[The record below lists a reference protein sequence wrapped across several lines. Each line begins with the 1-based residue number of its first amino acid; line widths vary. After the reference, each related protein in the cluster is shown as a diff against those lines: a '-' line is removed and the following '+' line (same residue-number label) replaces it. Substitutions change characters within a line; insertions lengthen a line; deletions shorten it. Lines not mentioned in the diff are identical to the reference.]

1 MSRSPSDHPALLTA
15 TLWDAAARHN
25 PRVLGVLASPSSSA
39 PIVALALEGLDST
52 LIQAVS
58 AVAAVVG
65 VESTPGSAPDRLHL
79 RGTRAALGQVMARLA
94 GTIGTQALADALEVA
109 LGGYFKA
116 LADESPTRV
125 VGILNVTPDSFS
137 DGSRYLDAAA
147 ALARAREMVAEG
159 ADWIDVG
166 GESTRP
172 GSEPVPAGEE
182 LRRVLPVFEAMG
194 RTPEVTLSIDTTKAA
209 VAERCL
215 AAGATIVNDVSGLTF
230 DPRMAEVVA
239 AAGAGLVL
247 MHIRGTPRTMQVDPV
262 YDDVVADTLRF
273 LRRRVAVAVAAGVTA
288 GGIWIDPGFG
298 FGKTVAHNLELLR
311 RLREYTSSGLPI
323 FIGTSRKSALGRL
336 LARGDEPIPAPEQR
350 LEATAAT
357 VAIAIAHGA
366 RAVRVHDVREMA
378 RVARV
383 TDAILGRGGR

>member
-1 MSRSPSDHPALLTA
+1 MLAALRQL
-15 TLWDAAARHN
+15 AAR
-25 PRVLGVLASPSSSA
+25 LG
-39 PIVALALEGLDST
+39 GST
-52 LIQAVS
+52 
-58 AVAAVVG
+58 
-65 VESTPGSAPDRLHL
+65 E
-79 RGTRAALGQVMARLA
+79 
-94 GTIGTQALADALEVA
+94 TQALAEVLEVA
-109 LGGYFKA
+109 LDGYFEA

-172 GSEPVPAGEE
+172 GSEPVPAEEE
-182 LRRVLPVFEAMG
+182 LRRVLPVFEALAG
-194 RTPEVTLSIDTTKAA
+194 TPNVTLSIDTTKAV

-215 AAGATIVNDVSGLTF
+215 AAGATIVNDVSGLSF

-239 AAGAGLVL
+239 ASGAGLVL

-273 LRRRVAVAVAAGVTA
+273 LRRQVAVAVAAGVSPS
-288 GGIWIDPGFG
+288 GIWIDPGFG

-311 RLREYTSSGLPI
+311 RLREYTSAGLPI

-336 LARGDEPIPAPEQR
+336 LARGDEPIPDPEQR

-357 VAIAIAHGA
+357 ISIAIAHGA
-366 RAVRVHDVREMA
+366 RAVRVHDVRAMA

>member
-1 MSRSPSDHPALLTA
+1 
-15 TLWDAAARHN
+15 
-25 PRVLGVLASPSSSA
+25 
-39 PIVALALEGLDST
+39 
-52 LIQAVS
+52 
-58 AVAAVVG
+58 VV
-65 VESTPGSAPDRLHL
+65 E
-79 RGTRAALGQVMARLA
+79 AAL
-94 GTIGTQALADALEVA
+94 D
-109 LGGYFKA
+109 GYFEA

-137 DGSRYLDAAA
+137 DGSRYLDVAA

-172 GSEPVPAGEE
+172 GSEPVPADEE
-182 LRRVLPVFEAMG
+182 LRRVLPVFESLAGM
-194 RTPEVTLSIDTTKAA
+194 PDVTLSIDTTKSM

-215 AAGATIVNDVSGLTF
+215 ATGATVVNDVSGLTF
-230 DPRMAEVVA
+230 DPQMAEIVA

-273 LRRRVAVAVAAGVTA
+273 LRRQVAVAVAAGVSP
-288 GGIWIDPGFG
+288 GRIWIDPGFG
-298 FGKTVAHNLELLR
+298 FGKTVAHNVEILR

-336 LARGDEPIPAPEQR
+336 LARDGEPIAAPEQR

-357 VAIAIAHGA
+357 VAIAITHGA
-366 RAVRVHDVREMA
+366 RAVRVHDVRAMA

>member
-1 MSRSPSDHPALLTA
+1 MSDSFPCSLSSLTPD
-15 TLWDAAARHN
+15 LCEAAARFN
-25 PRVLGVLASPSSSA
+25 PRVIGTLSSPPSSE

-52 LIQAVS
+52 LIPAVS
-58 AVAAVVG
+58 AAAAAVG
-65 VESTPGSAPDRLHL
+65 VESTPGGAPDRLHL
-79 RGTRAALGQVMARLA
+79 RGMLAALRQLAVRLP
-94 GTIGTQALADALEVA
+94 GSTGTQALADVLEAA
-109 LGGYFKA
+109 LGGYFEA

-147 ALARAREMVAEG
+147 AQARAREMVAEG

-172 GSEPVPAGEE
+172 GSEPVPAKEE
-182 LRRVLPVFEAMG
+182 LQRVLPVVEALAG
-194 RTPEVTLSIDTTKAA
+194 TPNVTLSIDTTKAA

-230 DPRMAEVVA
+230 DPLMAEVVA

-273 LRRRVAVAVAAGVTA
+273 LRRQVAVAVAAGVPA

-298 FGKTVAHNLELLR
+298 FGKTVAHNLEILR
-311 RLREYTSSGLPI
+311 RLREYTSAGLPI
-323 FIGTSRKSALGRL
+323 FVGPSRKSALGRL

>member
-1 MSRSPSDHPALLTA
+1 MSRSSSDHPSLPTA
-15 TLWDAAARHN
+15 TLWDAAALHN
-25 PRVLGVLASPSSSA
+25 PCVLGVLSSPHRSE
-39 PIVALALEGLDST
+39 PIVALALESLDST
-52 LIQAVS
+52 LVQAVS
-58 AVAAVVG
+58 AAADAVG

-79 RGTRAALGQVMARLA
+79 RGMLAALRQLAVRLA
-94 GTIGTQALADALEVA
+94 GSTMTDELASTIEAALD
-109 LGGYFKA
+109 GYFEA

-147 ALARAREMVAEG
+147 ALAWAREMFADG

-172 GSEPVPAGEE
+172 GSEPVPAEEE
-182 LRRVLPVFEAMG
+182 LRRVLPVFEALG
-194 RTPEVTLSIDTTKAA
+194 GTPNVNLSIDTTKAV

-215 AAGATIVNDVSGLTF
+215 AAGATVVNDVSGLTF

-239 AAGAGLVL
+239 ASGAGLVL

-273 LRRRVAVAVAAGVTA
+273 LRRQVAVAVAAGVPA

-298 FGKTVAHNLELLR
+298 FGKTVAHNLEILR
-311 RLREYTSSGLPI
+311 RLREYTSAGLPI
-323 FIGTSRKSALGRL
+323 FIGPSRKSALGRL
-336 LARGDEPIPAPEQR
+336 LARDGESIPVPDQR

-357 VAIAIAHGA
+357 VAIAITHGA

-383 TDAILGRGGR
+383 TDAILGRSGR